1 MGLPRRR
8 LIRTREI
15 EKWMTRW
22 CYINQLESVARM
34 AGDSEDLSARLKR
47 ISELT
52 DRLMAMQEDTADAR
66 ELAVHIHREI
76 AAARDQVKQLGQ
88 MKTRLSNAAHH
99 TRRRP
104 R

>member
-1 MGLPRRR
+1 
-8 LIRTREI
+8 
-15 EKWMTRW
+15 MTRW
-22 CYINQLESVARM
+22 CYIKQLESLALM

-52 DRLMAMQEDTADAR
+52 DRLMAMQEDTAAAR
-66 ELAVHIHREI
+66 ELAVHIHHEI
-76 AAARDQVKQLGQ
+76 AVARDQVKQLGQ
-88 MKTRLSNAAHH
+88 TKTRLNNAAHH